1 MKKILSLVLSACMM
15 LSAAALAEGTFTPA
29 DSYDVGERVYNAGT
43 VTLEKSEGSAQ
54 TVSTDRYVGEAGKD
68 YTDEKVYTYN
78 SYTPGI
84 NSSLNWDP
92 LSWETNEDT
101 GILDYVSSSFYTFV
115 LNSEKNGYSVV
126 PELASEMPVDVTAE
140 YVGQYGVKEGET
152 AKAWR
157 IALNKLAKWEDGTPI
172 TADDYV
178 YSMQQLLN
186 PKMLNRRADSY
197 YAGEFVIYNAKN
209 YLYAGKTTYDL
220 IADTA
225 ENLIAAGT
233 DVYLDMSFWGV
244 VGALDA
250 EGNAAPQYVNIA
262 DDTMYRDTAV
272 EDETANEAWVSA
284 KYLFDNYFAA
294 GQQYESMQAQ
304 YLYTAS
310 VANAATWDEVGFKKV
325 DDYTVDFI
333 LANPVNEANFYVPYN
348 LSSSYLVYKPVYEA
362 CKTFY
367 KDGKEVATEEE
378 ADEVKTSYGRS
389 VENTVSYGPYKLSS
403 FELDKEYTLT
413 RNDNWYGYHDGNHV
427 GQYQTDNYKVTCI
440 ADHATQVLAFEKGE
454 IDEIALQA
462 DDLKKYGN
470 SKYIKYGPNNG
481 YTTKLTMNTDYEKLL
496 SHGTNSQ
503 VLAIPEFRQAISYS
517 YDRKEFA
524 SSFTAAGTA
533 GFGLINELYC
543 YDPFTG
549 ALYRDSEP
557 AKAVLCR
564 LFDLTWGE
572 GGDYDTLDEAY
583 EAMTGYEVEKA
594 RALMAVAYDKA
605 VAAGIYD
612 GTSDIKIDLRV
623 YQSDTI
629 YVNMFNY
636 LNAALKN
643 ACVGTPFEGKVE
655 MTMTVDTDYYETMQ
669 SGNADMIFT
678 TWGGATMAPFGV
690 FGNCYTDDAYGNG
703 NQNEYGYDTT
713 TIDIVYNVEGVGE
726 VTDTLQNWA
735 NWCNSQN
742 VPSIEE
748 KLGKFADYTYDTRL
762 QFATAVEGAFM
773 NWYPCSSIY
782 YRNTASMNSQK
793 VNTVVDS
800 YVTLIGFG
808 GIQYMTYNYDD
819 AEWADYIANNTLEY

>member
-1 MKKILSLVLSACMM
+1 V
-15 LSAAALAEGTFTPA
+15 
-29 DSYDVGERVYNAGT
+29 
-43 VTLEKSEGSAQ
+43 
-54 TVSTDRYVGEAGKD
+54 
-68 YTDEKVYTYN
+68 
-78 SYTPGI
+78 
-84 NSSLNWDP
+84 
-92 LSWETNEDT
+92 
-101 GILDYVSSSFYTFV
+101 
-115 LNSEKNGYSVV
+115 
-126 PELASEMPVDVTAE
+126 
-140 YVGQYGVKEGET
+140 
-152 AKAWR
+152 
-157 IALNKLAKWEDGTPI
+157 
-172 TADDYV
+172 
-178 YSMQQLLN
+178 
-186 PKMLNRRADSY
+186 
-197 YAGEFVIYNAKN
+197 
-209 YLYAGKTTYDL
+209 
-220 IADTA
+220 
-225 ENLIAAGT
+225 
-233 DVYLDMSFWGV
+233 
-244 VGALDA
+244 
-250 EGNAAPQYVNIA
+250 
-262 DDTMYRDTAV
+262 
-272 EDETANEAWVSA
+272 
-284 KYLFDNYFAA
+284 
-294 GQQYESMQAQ
+294 
-304 YLYTAS
+304 
-310 VANAATWDEVGFKKV
+310 
-325 DDYTVDFI
+325 
-333 LANPVNEANFYVPYN
+333 
-348 LSSSYLVYKPVYEA
+348 
-362 CKTFY
+362 
-367 KDGKEVATEEE
+367 
-378 ADEVKTSYGRS
+378 
-389 VENTVSYGPYKLSS
+389 
-403 FELDKEYTLT
+403 
-413 RNDNWYGYHDGNHV
+413 
-427 GQYQTDNYKVTCI
+427 
-440 ADHATQVLAFEKGE
+440 
-454 IDEIALQA
+454 
-462 DDLKKYGN
+462 
-470 SKYIKYGPNNG
+470 
-481 YTTKLTMNTDYEKLL
+481 
-496 SHGTNSQ
+496 
-503 VLAIPEFRQAISYS
+503 IPEFRQAISYS

-623 YQSDTI
+623 YQSDAI

-713 TIDIVYNVEGVGE
+713 TIDVVYNVEGVGE
-726 VTDTLQNWA
+726 ITDNLQNWA

-782 YRNTASMNSQK
+782 YRNSASMNSQK
-793 VNTVVDS
+793 VNTVVDT